1 MFCQMKQQK
10 VMMKIKTP
18 LTRLSPKKDVN
29 VEDVVDVAGAA
40 VEIVKPE
47 TRETSPTKH
56 SSQVTA
62 GYQIAH
68 INIRILTTRASI
80 LKSRLLINRQKKTAI
95 SLHPKKINQLK
106 MVSNRDDD
114 DDAVG
119 EVDVV
124 DRHENV
130 WLESD
135 KLLKLQNQSSG

>member
-1 MFCQMKQQK
+1 MKQQK

-68 INIRILTTRASI
+68 ISIRILMTRASI